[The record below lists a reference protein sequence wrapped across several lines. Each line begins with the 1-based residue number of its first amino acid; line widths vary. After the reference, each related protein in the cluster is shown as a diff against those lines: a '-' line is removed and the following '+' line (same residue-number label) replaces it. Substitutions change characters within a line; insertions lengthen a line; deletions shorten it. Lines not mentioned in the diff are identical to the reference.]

1 MGQTDQKSSLAE
13 VKGIADYF
21 RLAKKVES
29 EISAMQPPKERTIR
43 IALLSSFTIAGL
55 KEVLLVKCRSEN
67 IFPQFYVGDYNQYNQ
82 EILDQ
87 SRGLYRFD
95 PQLIILFIDTRTI
108 TGEQYFLPYQSS
120 VQERKQWLQ
129 SKLKEILTLIQT
141 MKEHSSAKI
150 LLHNFE
156 VPWHSPLGIL
166 ENKQEFGFRES
177 IEALNAE
184 LRNALRNESQVF
196 LLDYESFS
204 SKTGKENLI
213 DYKMYYL
220 ADMKLDPKKIPEL
233 CDTYLSY
240 VKPMLSLARKCLV
253 LDLDNVLWGGIIGED
268 GLEGIQLGPT
278 PEGRPFLEFQK
289 YLLSLYNRGVIL
301 AVNSSNNLD
310 DAVNVFRNHP
320 HMILKENHFASLQIN
335 WNDKISNMKAIA
347 EEIDIGLDSLVFVDD
362 NKGNR
367 EMVRKALSE
376 VHVVEL
382 PDDPALYLKTLME
395 IDDFNSLQL
404 TEEDKRRG
412 KMYAEQRKRLE
423 FQKVSTDITDYLR
436 ALETVVT
443 IERASTFNIPRISQL
458 TQKTNQFNT
467 TTRRYLEEDVKRMA
481 NSDRFLVFSAKV
493 EDKFGDNGI
502 TGAAIVEK
510 AADKWRIDTFLLS
523 CRVIGR
529 KVEETLI
536 AYIVNQAKRDS
547 AKEVIGEFIPTKKN
561 APAKDF
567 YRSSGFTLVGK
578 DGDKETWQ
586 YDLGKGYEFPEFI
599 KLIQS

>member
-367 EMVRKALSE
+367 EMVRKALSDI
-376 VHVVEL
+376 HVVEL